1 MRPIDRIDLREFDGV
16 RLNRP
21 GTWAVAFLAD
31 WCPFCDE
38 FAPRFA
44 ALSDAVPHLA
54 IADLTSTENP
64 LWDRFAI
71 EVVPT
76 VLVFRGGEVVAR
88 TDGRAGEGI
97 DNAGIDRIRSAAGD
111 RSADPAHSAPHAPPA
126 GT

>member
-1 MRPIDRIDLREFDGV
+1 MTPIERIDLREFDGA

-31 WCPFCDE
+31 WCPFCHE

-44 ALSDAVPHLA
+44 ALADVVPHLA
-54 IADLTSTENP
+54 LADLSSTENP

-76 VLVFRGGEVVAR
+76 VLVFRDGAVVAR

-97 DNAGIDRIRSAAGD
+97 DDAGIDEIRSAAED
-111 RSADPAHSAPHAPPA
+111 RPALPAESHPPA
-126 GT
+126 VPPGS